1 MNHSGLNIKDA
12 MVRLM
17 GNKKLYLKIL
27 DCFQK
32 DYAQFD
38 TQIVQFLQTGN
49 YEEATIKAH
58 SMKGMSGNLGAE
70 ALYEISRE
78 LEALCKS
85 RTPLDELQPHLT
97 AFSAEFQRVLQ
108 QIRDGVDLG

>member
-12 MVRLM
+12 MARLM
-17 GNKKLYLKIL
+17 GNKNLYLKLL

-38 TQIVQFLQTGN
+38 TQLVQLLEAGN
-49 YEEATIKAH
+49 YEEASIKVH

-70 ALYEISRE
+70 SLYEISRE
-78 LEALCKS
+78 LEVLCKNK
-85 RTPLDELQPHLT
+85 TALAELQPHLT
-97 AFSAEFQRVLQ
+97 AFSTEFQRVLR